1 MLDPSE
7 IVLEKREDMDWS
19 TPLVNQST
27 KAETLEFDW
36 GQPIN
41 GKSDTL
47 ELKWSDDENSESE
60 GSDDGITMKET
71 SRAEIPAVVPEA
83 KVEMEQETGGLDI
96 MAQQLKFVACLK
108 ILMGEMATLATGF
121 EVDGGQLRLQLYL
134 WLDRELQV
142 CYNYYTFKL
151 SQYKHNITY
160 NIPTIQ
166 LAGSPATMQLC
177 PNPNFGKRNRRG

>member
-1 MLDPSE
+1 M
-7 IVLEKREDMDWS
+7 MDWS
-19 TPLVNQST
+19 TPIVSQSA

-47 ELKWSDDENSESE
+47 ELKWSDDEDAESE
-60 GSDDGITMKET
+60 GSDDGITITMKTSSVET
-71 SRAEIPAVVPEA
+71 PVAASEQ
-83 KVEMEQETGGLDI
+83 KVETEQETGGLDI
-96 MAQQLKFVACLK
+96 MAQQLKFIACLK

-142 CYNYYTFKL
+142 C
-151 SQYKHNITY
+151 
-160 NIPTIQ
+160 
-166 LAGSPATMQLC
+166 
-177 PNPNFGKRNRRG
+177 

>member
-142 CYNYYTFKL
+142 C
-151 SQYKHNITY
+151 
-160 NIPTIQ
+160 
-166 LAGSPATMQLC
+166 
-177 PNPNFGKRNRRG
+177 